1 MKSQILQLNHNAV
14 PGSPLGNLIYFINSL
29 VRVTSN
35 HKLSREEFKL
45 VKATVNASS
54 RDKMG
59 QWNKWKARVVNVV
72 RVVSVLGAEWLIIQ
86 LG

>member
-1 MKSQILQLNHNAV
+1 MKSEILQLSHNAV
-14 PGSPLGNLIYFINSL
+14 PGTPPGNLIYFINSL
-29 VRVTSN
+29 GRVTSN

-45 VKATVNASS
+45 VKATVNDTS

-59 QWNKWKARVVNVV
+59 QWVKWKARVVNVV
-72 RVVSVLGAEWLIIQ
+72 LVVSVLGAEWLIRH